1 MLEVLADK
9 EGGRSYTSFIICLK
23 GKQWDRGSEFR
34 PERFIGDHGKVERS
48 ENLIPFSVGKRS
60 CPGEHLAR
68 SELFLFLA
76 GILQTFKFEAEDPSR
91 PPEVERMMGLTAM
104 PMPFRVKITRVPQ

>member
-1 MLEVLADK
+1 MILEIYARLK
-9 EGGRSYTSFIICLK
+9 ELNLLFLCLK
-23 GKQWDRGSEFR
+23 GKQWSRGSEFR
-34 PERFIGDHGKVERS
+34 PERFIGGHGKVERS
-48 ENLIPFSVGKRS
+48 ENFIPFSVGKRS

-76 GILQTFKFEAEDPSR
+76 GILQTFKFEAENPSR